1 MAKLKKTTLCV
12 KGMHCPS
19 CEILIQDK
27 LKEMPNVTMV
37 KPDFKKQEAVV
48 HYTDQLDR
56 DAINRKIQ
64 QYGYEIVEH
73 ENKFEDDEPLGK
85 KIFEAFLIAIGL
97 FLLYLVAKEI
107 NIIPSINIT
116 GNLNLITVLFLGL
129 VASISTCMATS
140 GALFLSTLSPV
151 IPSVS
156 RGIFFGRSL
165 HFSRDDN
172 IRKAIYFSSGR
183 IISYG
188 FFGFIAGLIGSVIIT
203 NLKFGSGLT
212 LLAAAFM
219 ILLGLDMLKIVSF
232 ATIIPYGATSN
243 IFRKLENRLIKDPH
257 KSAFFLGMITYFLP
271 CGFTQAT
278 QVYALGLASPWQSAL
293 IMAVFALG
301 TAPAILF
308 IGSLR
313 NLLKS
318 TFYQYFMKIVAVGVL
333 ILGLYYVTNFLSIY
347 GVNLGFNQTKS
358 GNSTSVNVEN
368 GKQVINMDVVSGG
381 YIPNYFSIKKG
392 IPVKWN
398 INGKNV
404 FGCQGYFVVPS
415 LGVSKALTEGENL
428 IEFTPTETG
437 TINFSC
443 GMGMYRG
450 RIEVVN

>member
-1 MAKLKKTTLCV
+1 MAKISKKTV
-12 KGMHCPS
+12 HIKGMHCPS

-27 LKEMPNVTMV
+27 FKEISNVTTV
-37 KPDFKKQEAVV
+37 NPNFKKQEAEIY
-48 HYTDQLDR
+48 YTGHLDQDI
-56 DAINRKIQ
+56 INKKIQ
-64 QYGYEIVEH
+64 QFGYEIVERQNNFK
-73 ENKFEDDEPLGK
+73 EEEPLGK
-85 KIFEAFLIAIGL
+85 KVLEAFLIAIGL
-97 FLLYLVAKEI
+97 VLVYLIAKEI
-107 NIIPSINIT
+107 NIIPTVNIT

-140 GALFLSTLSPV
+140 GALFLSTINNKLAPPKAGDSV
-151 IPSVS
+151 I
-156 RGIFFGRSL
+156 
-165 HFSRDDN
+165 
-172 IRKAIYFSSGR
+172 KAVYFSLGR

-203 NLKFGSGLT
+203 NFKFGSGLT
-212 LLAAAFM
+212 LLAAVFM

-232 ATIIPYGATSN
+232 AAIIPFGVSSN
-243 IFRKLENRLIKDPH
+243 VFRKLENRLIKDPH

-278 QVYALGLASPWQSAL
+278 QVYALGLASPWQSTMT
-293 IMAVFALG
+293 MAVFAIG

-318 TFYQYFMKIVAVGVL
+318 TFYQYFMKTVAVGVL
-333 ILGLYYVTNFLSIY
+333 ILGLYYVANFLSIY
-347 GVNLGFNQTKS
+347 GINLGFNNQANDRSLSNIK
-358 GNSTSVNVEN
+358 VEN
-368 GKQVINMDVVSGG
+368 GKQIVNMDVVNGG
-381 YIPNYFSIKKG
+381 YVPNYFTVKKG
-392 IPVKWN
+392 IPVKWI

-415 LGVSKALTEGENL
+415 LNISKALNEGENL

-437 TINFSC
+437 FINFSC
-443 GMGMYRG
+443 GMGMYKG